1 MKRESPRES
10 DSPLAVST
18 SSEIRRAMYS
28 RNAGH
33 RPRNSDVLV
42 VRDVAAPAKDSLSAR
57 GIKEA

>member
-1 MKRESPRES
+1 MKREWPRKS
-10 DSPLAVST
+10 DSPLAIST

-42 VRDVAAPAKDSLSAR
+42 VRDVAAPRQGFLI
-57 GIKEA
+57 G